1 MRLATGQGHIS
12 YMLSKDFERTLGGLV
27 MNSQNIKA
35 FVVQTLGCECP
46 NQVFEY
52 IDCQH
57 NVILD
62 NGIPLSVRI
71 NIGNRL
77 LIYLLEVDDA
87 SFIQSNLSALI
98 RLGKDERDSMGF
110 NRFRLV
116 IFSDD
121 TDRIERAA
129 HTIFENL
136 VDKDE
141 KVHLHILSKSEFPT
155 L

>member
-1 MRLATGQGHIS
+1 MRLATGRGHIS
-12 YMLSKDFERTLGGLV
+12 YTLSKDFERTRGGLV
-27 MNSQNIKA
+27 VNNKNIKV

-57 NVILD
+57 NVILN

-77 LIYLLEVDDA
+77 LIYLLEIDDT
-87 SFIQSNLSALI
+87 SFIQTNLSALI
-98 RLGKDERDSMGF
+98 RLGKDDRDRMGF

-116 IFSDD
+116 IFSDN
-121 TDRIERAA
+121 TDRIEHAA

>member
-1 MRLATGQGHIS
+1 
-12 YMLSKDFERTLGGLV
+12 
-27 MNSQNIKA
+27 MNNQNIKA

-46 NQVFEY
+46 DQVFEY

-57 NVILD
+57 NVTLD
-62 NGIPLSVRI
+62 NGIRLSARI

-77 LIYLLEVDDA
+77 LIYLLKVDDT

-98 RLGKDERDSMGF
+98 RIGKDDRDSMGF

-116 IFSDD
+116 IFGDNIDS
-121 TDRIERAA
+121 IEHAA

-141 KVHLHILSKSEFPT
+141 KVHLHILSKSEFPI

>member
-1 MRLATGQGHIS
+1 
-12 YMLSKDFERTLGGLV
+12 
-27 MNSQNIKA
+27 MNNQNIKA

-46 NQVFEY
+46 DQVFEY

-62 NGIPLSVRI
+62 NGIRLSARI
-71 NIGNRL
+71 NIGNRV
-77 LIYLLEVDDA
+77 LIYLLKIDDT
-87 SFIQSNLSALI
+87 SFIQSNLSTLI
-98 RLGKDERDSMGF
+98 RIGKDDRDSMGF

-121 TDRIERAA
+121 TDRIEHAA